1 MTGTDPLRVVV
12 ADDQAL
18 VRVGFCGII
27 AATAGFAVV
36 GEAGNGAEAVEIA
49 RRTRP
54 DVILMDVRMPVMDGI
69 EATRR
74 ITKSTDVRALILTTF
89 DLDEYVFAALRAG
102 ASGFLLKDTVPAD
115 LITAIRV
122 VAAGDALLAPSVTRR
137 LIGEF
142 TRTAPAPGTLPVAG
156 AGPATAGTATRG
168 TAQAGTADG
177 VAARVA
183 ANSRAA
189 GAGGT
194 AAPSAAGQLTRVLTD
209 RELEVLTMVARGLS
223 NGEIAEELTISPA
236 TAKTHVAHLLT
247 KLDARDRIQL
257 VIMAYQSGLVA

>member
-1 MTGTDPLRVVV
+1 MTELSTQETSGRVLRVVV

-27 AATAGFAVV
+27 AATPGYVVV
-36 GEAGNGAEAVEIA
+36 GEAGNGAEAVEAA
-49 RRTRP
+49 RRARP

-74 ITKSTDVRALILTTF
+74 ITASTGVRTLILTTF

-102 ASGFLLKDTVPAD
+102 ASGFLLKDTLPAD
-115 LITAIRV
+115 LLTAIRV
-122 VAAGDALLAPSVTRR
+122 VAGGDALLAPSVTRR

-142 TRTAPAPGTLPVAG
+142 TRTPPAAAWAGPARGPGDG
-156 AGPATAGTATRG
+156 AGPAGAEP
-168 TAQAGTADG
+168 
-177 VAARVA
+177 
-183 ANSRAA
+183 AA
-189 GAGGT
+189 GENRVQARDRL
-194 AAPSAAGQLTRVLTD
+194 QRVLTE
-209 RELEVLTMVARGLS
+209 RELEVLTMVARGMS
-223 NGEIAEELTISPA
+223 NAEIADELTISPA

-257 VIMAYQSGLVA
+257 VIIAYQTGLALAD

>member
-1 MTGTDPLRVVV
+1 MTHDPSAPRYPAAPGPLRVVV

-27 AATAGFAVV
+27 AATEGFIVV
-36 GEAGNGAEAVEIA
+36 GEAGNGAEAVEAA
-49 RRTRP
+49 RRARP

-74 ITKSTDVRALILTTF
+74 ITASTDVRALILTTF

-102 ASGFLLKDTVPAD
+102 ASGFLLKDTLPAD
-115 LITAIRV
+115 LLNAIRV
-122 VAAGDALLAPSVTRR
+122 IAAGDALLAPSVTRR

-142 TRTAPAPGTLPVAG
+142 ARTPPTLTAP
-156 AGPATAGTATRG
+156 
-168 TAQAGTADG
+168 
-177 VAARVA
+177 
-183 ANSRAA
+183 
-189 GAGGT
+189 
-194 AAPSAAGQLTRVLTD
+194 PSADADVSGEKRHPFSHGQLLRMLTD
-209 RELEVLTMVARGLS
+209 RELEVLKMVARGMS
-223 NGEIAEELTISPA
+223 NAEIAEELSISPA

-257 VIMAYQSGLVA
+257 VIIAHQSGLVPC